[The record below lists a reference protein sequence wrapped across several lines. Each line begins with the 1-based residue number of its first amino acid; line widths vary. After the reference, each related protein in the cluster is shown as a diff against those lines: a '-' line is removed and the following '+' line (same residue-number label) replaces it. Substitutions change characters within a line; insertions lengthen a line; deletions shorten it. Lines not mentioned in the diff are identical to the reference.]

1 MQRHLEQ
8 ILEDMDILRPYA
20 LKNQE
25 KNVELR
31 STMRRIIQHVE
42 HLQRTPNIS
51 PAHHQTIVALLVQ
64 LLDAEHG
71 TLLKGA
77 HSTGLSEQEAQQLQ
91 KHVAERQS
99 MLQAMQQDWPAL
111 QTFLANCQELLGKTS
126 SSNNDLGQRVR
137 ELEKSLREHLHKDG
151 QLRAE
156 LNQFINAL
164 QGSIGSVLNVLDDV
178 GEDAPELKQTQNILQ
193 QELPEDPIQAKAL
206 LQQAREGLVQAGN
219 KLTAASQTMHS
230 NMQQQVSQMSE
241 LSNRLKEAEHAAR
254 KDPLTGLANRRK
266 FAEFLTALPQ
276 DIDTCFVML
285 DIDFFKK
292 INDRYGHDAG
302 DDILSDLASV
312 LNDSTRSSDMVARLG
327 GEEFCVVLPE
337 ADLKQAGTLAA
348 NLCQAVSLHKFKSGS
363 HHIEVT
369 ISLGVSQKKADE
381 KAGSAIK
388 RADKALYQSK
398 QDGRNRVTLAK

>member
-8 ILEDMDILRPYA
+8 ILDDMDILRPYA
-20 LKNQE
+20 LKDQE
-25 KNVELR
+25 SNVELR

-51 PAHHQTIVALLVQ
+51 PAHHQAIVALLIQ

-71 TLLKGA
+71 ILLKGT
-77 HSTGLSEQEAQQLQ
+77 HDTGLPEQERLQLQ
-91 KHVAERQS
+91 KHVSERQQ

-111 QTFLANCQELLGKTS
+111 QTFLTNCQDLLGKAPASTD
-126 SSNNDLGQRVR
+126 DLGQRVR
-137 ELEKSLREHLHKDG
+137 ELEKSLREHLHQDG
-151 QLRAE
+151 QLRTE

-164 QGSIGSVLNVLDDV
+164 QGSIGSVLHVLDEV
-178 GEDAPELKQTQNILQ
+178 GEDAPELKQTQSILQ
-193 QELPEDPIQAKAL
+193 QDLPDDPVQAKAL

-219 KLTAASQTMHS
+219 KLTAASQTMHD
-230 NMQQQVSQMSE
+230 NMQQQVSQMTD
-241 LSNRLKEAEHAAR
+241 LSSRLEEAEHAAR

-266 FAEFLTALPQ
+266 LAEFLSSLPQ
-276 DIDTCFVML
+276 SISVCFVMI

-292 INDRYGHDAG
+292 VNDRYGHDAG
-302 DDILSDLASV
+302 DDILSDLANV

-327 GEEFCVVLPE
+327 GEEFCVILPE
-337 ADLKQAGTLAA
+337 AELKQAGTLAA
-348 NLCQAVSLHKFKSGS
+348 NLCQAVSLHRFTSGS
-363 HHIEVT
+363 QHIEVT
-369 ISLGVSQKKADE
+369 ISLGVSQKKANE
-381 KAGSAIK
+381 TSEQSIK

>member
-8 ILEDMDILRPYA
+8 ILDDMDILRPYA

-25 KNVELR
+25 TNVELR

-51 PAHHQTIVALLVQ
+51 PAHHQTIVALLAQ
-64 LLDAEHG
+64 LLDVEHG
-71 TLLKGA
+71 TLLKGQ
-77 HSTGLSEQEAQQLQ
+77 HDTGLSEQDQLQLQ
-91 KHVAERQS
+91 KHVTERQN
-99 MLQAMQQDWPAL
+99 MLQAVQQDWPAL
-111 QTFLANCQELLGKTS
+111 QTFLNNCQDLLGKAPCKHD
-126 SSNNDLGQRVR
+126 DLGQHIR
-137 ELEKSLREHLHKDG
+137 ELEKSLREHLHQDG
-151 QLRAE
+151 QLRTE

-164 QGSIGSVLNVLDDV
+164 QGSIGSVLNVLDEV
-178 GEDAPELKQTQNILQ
+178 GEDAPELKQTQSILQ
-193 QELPEDPIQAKAL
+193 QDLPDDPIQAKAL

-219 KLTAASQTMHS
+219 KLTSASQTMHK
-230 NMQQQVSQMSE
+230 NMQQQVSQMTD
-241 LSNRLKEAEHAAR
+241 LSSRLKEAEHAAR

-266 FAEFLTALPQ
+266 FAEFLTSLPPE
-276 DIDTCFVML
+276 INICFVMI

-302 DDILSDLASV
+302 DDILSDLATV

-348 NLCQAVSLHKFKSGS
+348 NLCQAVSLHNFKSGS

-369 ISLGVSQKKADE
+369 VSLGVSQKKAGE
-381 KAGSAIK
+381 PAGAAIK
-388 RADKALYQSK
+388 RSDKALYQSK

>member
-1 MQRHLEQ
+1 
-8 ILEDMDILRPYA
+8 
-20 LKNQE
+20 
-25 KNVELR
+25 
-31 STMRRIIQHVE
+31 
-42 HLQRTPNIS
+42 
-51 PAHHQTIVALLVQ
+51 
-64 LLDAEHG
+64 
-71 TLLKGA
+71 
-77 HSTGLSEQEAQQLQ
+77 
-91 KHVAERQS
+91 

-111 QTFLANCQELLGKTS
+111 QTFLGNCQELLGKTS

>member
-8 ILEDMDILRPYA
+8 ILDDMDILRPYA

-31 STMRRIIQHVE
+31 STMRRIIQHIE

-51 PAHHQTIVALLVQ
+51 PEQHQAIVALLIQ

-71 TLLKGA
+71 TLLKGR
-77 HSTGLSEQEAQQLQ
+77 HTNGLSEQDKLQLQ
-91 KHVAERQS
+91 KHVSERQQ
-99 MLQAMQQDWPAL
+99 MLQAMQHDWPAL
-111 QTFLANCQELLGKTS
+111 QTFLGNCQDLLGKTTP
-126 SSNNDLGQRVR
+126 SNDDLGQRIHD
-137 ELEKSLREHLHKDG
+137 LEKSLREHLHQDG
-151 QLRAE
+151 QLRTE

-164 QGSIGSVLNVLDDV
+164 QGSIGSVLHVLDEV
-178 GEDAPELKQTQNILQ
+178 GEDAPELKQTQSILQ
-193 QELPEDPIQAKAL
+193 QDLPDDPILAKAL

-219 KLTAASQTMHS
+219 KLTSASQTMHD

-241 LSNRLKEAEHAAR
+241 LSSRLEEAEHAAR

-266 FAEFLTALPQ
+266 LAEFLTALPQ
-276 DIDTCFVML
+276 GISICFVMI

-302 DDILSDLASV
+302 DDILSDLANV
-312 LNDSTRSSDMVARLG
+312 LNESTRGSDMVARLG

-337 ADLKQAGTLAA
+337 ADIKQAGTLAA
-348 NLCQAVSLHKFKSGS
+348 NLCQAVALHRFTSGS

-369 ISLGVSQKKADE
+369 ISLGVSQKTDAE
-381 KAGSAIK
+381 AHGSSLK

>member
-51 PAHHQTIVALLVQ
+51 PAHHQAIVALLIQ

-71 TLLKGA
+71 TLLKGT
-77 HSTGLSEQEAQQLQ
+77 HDTGLPEQEIQQLQ
-91 KHVAERQS
+91 KHVAERQE

-111 QTFLANCQELLGKTS
+111 QTFLGNCQDLLGKRPAANT
-126 SSNNDLGQRVR
+126 DLGQRVR
-137 ELEKSLREHLHKDG
+137 ELEKSLRDHLHQDG
-151 QLRAE
+151 QLRTE

-164 QGSIGSVLNVLDDV
+164 QGSIGSVLNVLDEV
-178 GEDAPELKQTQNILQ
+178 GEDAPELKQTQSILQ
-193 QELPEDPIQAKAL
+193 QDLPEDPIQAKAL

-219 KLTAASQTMHS
+219 KLTSASQTMHD
-230 NMQQQVSQMSE
+230 NMQQQVSQMTD
-241 LSNRLKEAEHAAR
+241 LSSRLKEAEHAAR

-266 FAEFLTALPQ
+266 FAEFLSSLPQ
-276 DIDTCFVML
+276 DISICFVMI

-302 DDILSDLASV
+302 DDILSDLATV

-348 NLCQAVSLHKFKSGS
+348 NLCQAVSLHSFTSGS

-369 ISLGVSQKKADE
+369 VSLGVSQKKANE
-381 KAGSAIK
+381 TAGAAIK
-388 RADKALYQSK
+388 RSDKALYQSK